1 MRRLRRHKYAKL
13 IIAGLY
19 GLAMLLMPLAHRPVR
34 QATPDLAAYALPDG
48 TIPLLCS
55 PQPGKPG
62 APSGRSVAVCAAC
75 LLTAA
80 PGLII
85 AGLVLAP
92 PVATPPMRL
101 GAAIAPSV
109 VVERPVT
116 AARPRAP
123 PAALA

>member
-1 MRRLRRHKYAKL
+1 MRSLRRDARL

-19 GLAMLLMPLAHRPVR
+19 GLAMLLMPVAHRPAR

-55 PQPGKPG
+55 PQSGKPG
-62 APSGRSVAVCAAC
+62 APSGRSVAVCDAC

-85 AGLVLAP
+85 AGLVL
-92 PVATPPMRL
+92 TPPAATLPIRL
-101 GAAIAPSV
+101 GAAIAPSL
-109 VVERPVT
+109 VVERLVT

-123 PAALA
+123 PAVLA